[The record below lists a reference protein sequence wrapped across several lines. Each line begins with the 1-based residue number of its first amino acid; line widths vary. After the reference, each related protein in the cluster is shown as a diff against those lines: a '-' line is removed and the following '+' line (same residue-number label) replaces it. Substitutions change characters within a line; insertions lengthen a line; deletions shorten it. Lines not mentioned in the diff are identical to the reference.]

1 MKPLFYLALAL
12 IFQAMPAAA
21 AGGIPAKEALRTV
34 GRVKGASWLERVVQ
48 ISGDRGMDQ
57 PAAWR
62 IVAGDGKGG
71 FREFFVNKKG
81 IISEGPVPPAAA
93 AEVQGSVI
101 DAKKFVTDST
111 HAFVAATNAAKKAQV
126 GFDAANFRL
135 RCVPGTKTPV
145 WTLELV
151 DGGGVR
157 LAEVNISAATGKVTT
172 TAVVQQPVAQAPP
185 PPPQQQPPMDAA
197 REAVTNGV
205 RGVGR
210 GLQRA
215 GEWIH
220 RKFTPQ
226 Q

>member
-12 IFQAMPAAA
+12 VIQVLPVSA
-21 AGGIPAKEALRTV
+21 AGGIAAKEALRTV
-34 GRVKGASWLERVVQ
+34 GRVRGASWLDRVVH

-81 IISEGPVPPAAA
+81 IISEGPVPQGAA

-101 DAKKFVTDST
+101 ESKKFVTDST
-111 HAFVAATNAAKKAQV
+111 HAFVAATNAARKAQL

-135 RCVPGTKTPV
+135 RCVPGTRTPV
-145 WTLELV
+145 WSLELV
-151 DGGGVR
+151 DAGGVR
-157 LAEVNISAATGKVTT
+157 LAEVNVSAATGKVTT
-172 TAVVQQPVAQAPP
+172 TAIVQQPAAPP
-185 PPPQQQPPMDAA
+185 PPAQLPPPMDKA